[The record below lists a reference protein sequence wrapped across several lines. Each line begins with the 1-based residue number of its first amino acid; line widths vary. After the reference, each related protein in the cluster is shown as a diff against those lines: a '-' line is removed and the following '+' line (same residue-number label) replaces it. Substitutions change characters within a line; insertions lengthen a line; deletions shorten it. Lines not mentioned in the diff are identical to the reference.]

1 MRCPWLLVATCAVL
15 LTACS
20 SPRHATGLAPV
31 LPPVAPSAWPMTVL
45 PPVAPDAW
53 PTTAP
58 LGPWDGVT
66 NLVIAPDGSAWVSY
80 GDHDYNQP
88 AGGGVTHY
96 AAGQVTNF
104 TTADGLPNDSVQAL
118 AVAPDGSV
126 WAGTLGCGI
135 ARFDGQAWHDL
146 HTDCG
151 TLGGHVVDF
160 AFTPDGAT
168 WAATGLDLVR
178 FAGRNWTRTGKYA
191 ASAAAMPDGSL
202 WITGWEGRENSQY
215 LARYDGR
222 SWTILDQ
229 GGDHSWFQAGA
240 DGAPWVRI
248 TAGNGLLAIDVWN
261 GAGWTS
267 MAPLTYTGLRRL
279 SAAPGGTLWALTD
292 QGLAHDDGTTW
303 VYGTDALPGLTP
315 NALAGMTQL
324 AFGPDGSLWLG
335 GQGGRVAHYEP
346 RRAQLTILATP
357 LPMPDATPVQITQ
370 PNGPV
375 PTPTDTPP
383 PVGSQPAVNHA
394 MATASRPWVGVTT
407 LTTHPFSHDSHH
419 GEGKEGVVLDERQ
432 EASFIDR
439 GQFYVGFGHGIG
451 TTWLLVDKHHLAKDL
466 TSAQGVNHRP
476 LAQHLDSALHDPIHN
491 VSGISLVKDNL
502 TGGEGYWIL
511 LVA

>member
-292 QGLAHDDGTTW
+292 QGMAHDDGTTW

-315 NALAGMTQL
+315 KALAGMTQL
-324 AFGPDGSLWLG
+324 AFAPDGSLWLG

-407 LTTHPFSHDSHH
+407 LTTQPFSHDSHH

-451 TTWLLVDKHHLAKDL
+451 TTWLLVDNRHLAKDL